1 MQPQQDKIWILDLQE
16 DPTSGDLFIDLP
28 QELLYSQGWAPGDIL
43 IWQLDE
49 ESRELVLKK
58 AVT

>member
-16 DPTSGDLFIDLP
+16 DPTSGDLFIDFP
-28 QELLYSQGWAPGDIL
+28 QELLYSQGWAPGDTL
-43 IWQLDE
+43 IWKLDE
-49 ESRELVLKK
+49 ESQELVLKK